1 MSDSEPAT
9 TRSPSRRRLLQISTA
24 AGLPLP
30 SLAGA
35 ADPGRLVAERYC
47 ALEQEQRRLYLAW
60 QDVETWLFRHR
71 NWPRLTEAEQA
82 AVPESA
88 QFRVIEG
95 QLDAIDKQYDV
106 VLPLLK
112 TTSAL
117 TREGVFARL
126 DALLWFLDPHDNA
139 DAYPLLQSCQDD
151 LRRLWR

>member
-1 MSDSEPAT
+1 MSDSKPAT
-9 TRSPSRRRLLQISTA
+9 TRSPSRRRLLQITTA

-35 ADPGRLVAERYC
+35 GDRGRVIAERYC
-47 ALEQEQRRLYLAW
+47 ALEIEQRRLILAW
-60 QDVETWLFRHR
+60 QDVETWLFEHR

-82 AVPESA
+82 AVPEAA
-88 QFRVIEG
+88 QFRVIEN
-95 QLDAIDKQYDV
+95 QLDAIDKAYDA

-112 TTSAL
+112 TTSAT

-126 DALLWFLDPHDNA
+126 DALLWFLNPHDNE
-139 DAYPLLQSCQDD
+139 DAFPLLQSCQDD